1 MKKRFFKMKLTESQI
16 KKIIK
21 ESVFRLLNEAEM
33 SPDKN
38 YTHYA
43 VNKSTGKI
51 VNGWDYRGYDSQDLR
66 TFAKDYFFVDLTD
79 MELNPKDYKIIGKAT
94 LLKRG
99 IDPQDWNNWAQS

>member
-1 MKKRFFKMKLTESQI
+1 MKLTESQI

-21 ESVFRLLNEAEM
+21 ESVFRLLNESEM
-33 SPDKN
+33 SPNKN

-51 VNGWDYRGYDSQDLR
+51 VNGWDYRGYESQDLK
-66 TFAKDYFFVDLTD
+66 TFAKDYFFVELTD
-79 MELNPKDYKIIGKAT
+79 MELNPKDYKILGKAA

-99 IDPQDWNNWAQS
+99 TEHRESNNWAQS

>member
-1 MKKRFFKMKLTESQI
+1 MKLTESQI

-21 ESVFRLLNEAEM
+21 ESVFRLLNESEM
-33 SPDKN
+33 SPNKN

-51 VNGWDYRGYDSQDLR
+51 VNGWDYRGYESQDLKA
-66 TFAKDYFFVDLTD
+66 FAKDYFFIDLAD
-79 MELNPKDYKIIGKAT
+79 MELNPSDYKILGKAT

-99 IDPQDWNNWAQS
+99 INPQDWSNWAQS

>member
-1 MKKRFFKMKLTESQI
+1 MKLTESQI

-21 ESVFRLLNEAEM
+21 ESVLRLLNEAEM
-33 SPDKN
+33 SPNKN
-38 YTHYA
+38 SSHYA

-51 VNGWDYRGYDSQDLR
+51 VNGWDYRGYESQDLI
-66 TFAKDYFFVDLTD
+66 TFAKDYFFVDLAD
-79 MELNPKDYKIIGKAT
+79 LELNPKEYKILGKAA